1 MPKIL
6 DKYVEGIKKKGKSE
20 SSAYAIAT
28 SVLQKK
34 GILKKGTRQLASSSK
49 SSKSTKR
56 KSLGENMK
64 D

>member
-20 SSAYAIAT
+20 SQSYAIAT

-34 GILKKGTRQLASSSK
+34 GVLKKGTRELAKPSK
-49 SSKSTKR
+49 PSKTTKR
-56 KSLGENMK
+56 KRLGENMK
-64 D
+64 